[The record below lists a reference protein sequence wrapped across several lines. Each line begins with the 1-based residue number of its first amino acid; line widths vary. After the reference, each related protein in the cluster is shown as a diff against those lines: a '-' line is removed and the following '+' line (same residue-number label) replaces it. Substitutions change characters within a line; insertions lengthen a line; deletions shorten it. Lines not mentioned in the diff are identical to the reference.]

1 MCFRYACGL
10 TVFMHPSLIL
20 FCFGLALVRLGRFFP
35 PHFGMLRLLLS
46 KSFFSFIY
54 LLGSTGDIYSPLETE
69 ILFSPENIM
78 TGTF

>member
-35 PHFGMLRLLLS
+35 PILVCYV
-46 KSFFSFIY
+46 FSFQ
-54 LLGSTGDIYSPLETE
+54 S
-69 ILFSPENIM
+69 LFSLLYISLVLLV
-78 TGTF
+78 TFIPPWKRRFFFPPKIS